1 MQLGQ
6 RCLVVGDGLFQLGDA
21 AGDMAPRLGLEV
33 VVFQT
38 EELVAQPPTQFSDGL
53 LDLAEALACRAAGSA
68 CFGRFQHLLP
78 VGVPIG
84 TIDRAGEDPRVAWSR
99 NRSLRLMVTGWPGG
113 ILAARCMVMWQR

>member
-1 MQLGQ
+1 VQLGQ

-53 LDLAEALACRAAGSA
+53 LDLAEALACRAGDRPVSA
-68 CFGRFQHLLP
+68 DSSTCCQ
-78 VGVPIG
+78 
-84 TIDRAGEDPRVAWSR
+84 
-99 NRSLRLMVTGWPGG
+99 
-113 ILAARCMVMWQR
+113 